1 MNSSLDV
8 AIVGAGPYGMSI
20 AAHLKDSDVNWRIFG
35 RPMQTWSEHMPSG
48 MSLKSDGFASNLSD
62 PLGAF
67 TLAHYCNDHKIEY
80 DDRLVPVSLAT
91 FVEYGLDFQRRLLPN
106 LDQHDVVRIDRG
118 GDGLSFVL
126 TTSGGETVTAR
137 RVVLAIGIRDFA
149 YRPHELESLPPE
161 LVSHSSQHKDLDA
174 FKGQSVSI
182 LGSGASAVD
191 FAALL
196 SEKGA
201 KVCMISRRKRIEFH
215 DPPSPGHRSLRQRLR
230 NPSTGLGPGW
240 KSWAYCN
247 VPQAFRLLPSSRRQR
262 IVQHHLGP
270 AGGWAM
276 KNRLGAEVEILQGV
290 SQWTADR
297 EGSRLRIR
305 MNGEG
310 GTTRSHT
317 TSHLIAATGYR
328 ADLRRLRFLGD
339 GLRSQIAENQNVP
352 ILKANFESSVP
363 GLYFVGLASAGSF
376 GPMMRFA
383 FGSGFTAKRLSAHLQ
398 RA

>member
-1 MNSSLDV
+1 MNVSLDI

-20 AAHLKDSDVNWRIFG
+20 AAHLKASNLSWRIFG
-35 RPMQTWSEHMPSG
+35 KPMQTWSEHMPSG

-62 PLGAF
+62 PQGAF
-67 TLAHYCNDHKIEY
+67 TLANYCRDRKIEY
-80 DDRLVPVSLAT
+80 DDRFVPVSLST
-91 FVEYGLDFQRRLLPN
+91 FVDYGLDFRRRLLPN
-106 LDQHDVVRIDRG
+106 LDERDIVRIDREAG
-118 GDGLSFVL
+118 GASFLL
-126 TTSGGETVTAR
+126 TTYGGETFAAR

-149 YRPHELESLPPE
+149 YLPEELASLSPE
-161 LVSHSSQHKDLDA
+161 LVSHSSEHRDLDA
-174 FKGQSVSI
+174 FKGQSVSV
-182 LGSGASAVD
+182 LGAGASAVD

-215 DPPSPGHRSLRQRLR
+215 DPPSAGHRSLRQRLR

-247 VPQAFRLLPSSRRQR
+247 APQAFRLLPSSRRHQ
-262 IVQHHLGP
+262 IIKHHLGP

-276 KNRLGAEVEILQGV
+276 KSRLSPEIEILQGV
-290 SQWTADR
+290 DQWTAEQ
-297 EGSRLRIR
+297 EGTRLRIR

-310 GTTRSHT
+310 GTTRTHT

-328 ADLRRLRFLGD
+328 ADLRRLQFLSD
-339 GLRSQIAENQNVP
+339 GLRSQIAQSQNAPV
-352 ILKANFESSVP
+352 LKPSFESSVP

-383 FGSGFTAKRLSAHLQ
+383 FGSGFTAQRLSRHLQ